1 MSAGG
6 RATRCLPRRAARLT
20 PDARQGGLVPGL
32 ARSAGRGG
40 RLTFD
45 AVDVGGETRGDGRL
59 ADRAPGTGDDV
70 DPLRQ
75 ADVPPSLRAFVRR
88 YLEGLRQN
96 GAAPPPS
103 H

>member
-1 MSAGG
+1 MNVDPGTSAPN
-6 RATRCLPRRAARLT
+6 ANQLT
-20 PDARQGGLVPGL
+20 PDARPGGLMPGL
-32 ARSAGRGG
+32 ARAPGRGG

-45 AVDVGGETRGDGRL
+45 AIDVGGAGRGDGQL
-59 ADRAPGTGDDV
+59 AQRAPGTGDEV

-96 GAAPPPS
+96 GAAPTPPR
-103 H
+103 